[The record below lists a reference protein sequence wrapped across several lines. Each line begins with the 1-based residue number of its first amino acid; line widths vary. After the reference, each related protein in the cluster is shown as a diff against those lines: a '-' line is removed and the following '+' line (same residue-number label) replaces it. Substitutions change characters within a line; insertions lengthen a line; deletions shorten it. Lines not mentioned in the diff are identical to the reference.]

1 MTVVMEQATDRQAS
15 AADSPLGEEQLC
27 LRELNAWYGESHV
40 LHGVNM
46 TVRRG
51 ELVTLLGR
59 NGAGRSSTLRAI
71 MNMVGRRSGD
81 ILIKGQDSM
90 GLAPHRIAHLGVG
103 FCPEERGIFASLS
116 VEENLLLP
124 PLVRSTGHGQSQGQ
138 SQSQSQSQSQGQGHS
153 QSQGQG
159 MSLDELYALF
169 PNLHERRTSQGTR
182 LSGGEQQMLALA
194 RILRTG
200 ADLLLLDEITEGL
213 APVINQKLAEVL
225 MMLKAR
231 GMTIVLVEQNF
242 RFAAPLADR
251 HYLMEHGTILE
262 EISAA
267 ELPARHEYL
276 HKVLGV

>member
-15 AADSPLGEEQLC
+15 TADSPLGEEQLC

-71 MNMVGRRSGD
+71 MNMVGRRSGE

-124 PLVRSTGHGQSQGQ
+124 PLVRSTGHD
-138 SQSQSQSQSQGQGHS
+138 QSQGQG
-153 QSQGQG
+153 QSQG